1 MRVAVPANRLIGILA
16 MVVPVWFAAVYFILA
31 GLRPEYS
38 HLTKAISELGSV
50 DAPRAWVW
58 NLFGYIL
65 PGAIVSML
73 GYGIGKHFASEAG
86 IRTPSW
92 ALIASGL
99 LMALSGIFQ
108 GDFENRTSF
117 TMLMHAVGSLGSFV
131 AFLVCGFSLPRIW
144 RRYDEWRP
152 LTWLTL
158 ALVLG
163 SIITGFLRVGE
174 APGLGQRLG
183 FVCFFLWIAVV
194 GYGLYRHADQ
204 RPRGTGGAA

>member
-1 MRVAVPANRLIGILA
+1 MVVPANRQIGILA
-16 MVVPVWFAAVYFILA
+16 MVVPVWFTALYLVLA

-58 NLFGYIL
+58 NLLGYVL
-65 PGAIVSML
+65 PGAIVSLL
-73 GYGIGKHFASEAG
+73 GFGIWKHFALEAG
-86 IRTPSW
+86 IRTPAW

-117 TMLMHAVGSLGSFV
+117 TMVMHAIGSLGSFI
-131 AFLVCGFSLPRIW
+131 AFLVCGFSLPRVL
-144 RRYDEWRP
+144 RRSVQWRP
-152 LTWLTL
+152 LAWPTL
-158 ALVLG
+158 ALVLP
-163 SIITGFLRVGE
+163 SIGTGFLRVGE

-183 FVCFFLWIAVV
+183 FGCFFLWVAVV
-194 GYGLYRHADQ
+194 GYGLYRNAEQ
-204 RPRGTGGAA
+204 PARGTRHAA

>member
-1 MRVAVPANRLIGILA
+1 MVVPANRQIGILA
-16 MVVPVWFAAVYFILA
+16 MVVPVWFTAVYLILA

-58 NLFGYIL
+58 NLLGYVL
-65 PGAIVSML
+65 PGAIVSLL
-73 GYGIGKHFASEAG
+73 GLGIGKHFASEAG

-108 GDFENRTSF
+108 GDFENRASF
-117 TMLMHAVGSLGSFV
+117 TMVMHAAGSLGSFA
-131 AFLVCGFSLPRIW
+131 AFLVCGFALPRVLW
-144 RRYDEWRP
+144 RFVQWRP
-152 LTWLTL
+152 LAWPAL

-163 SIITGFLRVGE
+163 SIASGFLRVGE

-183 FVCFFLWIAVV
+183 FGCFF
-194 GYGLYRHADQ
+194 
-204 RPRGTGGAA
+204 